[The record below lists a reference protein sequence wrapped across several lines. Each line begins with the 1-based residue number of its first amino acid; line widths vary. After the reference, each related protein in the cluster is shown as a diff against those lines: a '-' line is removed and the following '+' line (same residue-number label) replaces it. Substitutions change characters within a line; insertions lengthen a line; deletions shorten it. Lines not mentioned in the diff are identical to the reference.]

1 MPRKLLF
8 SKDAAKFLE
17 RLDRPTFARFD
28 AAIARLRQNDPVD
41 ATLDIKPLAGMSGHF
56 RLRVGKYRMLY
67 ELREEGV
74 LIYAY
79 KVAPRGDVYK

>member
-1 MPRKLLF
+1 MRKILF

-28 AAIARLRQNDPVD
+28 AAIARLRQDEPEDPS
-41 ATLDIKPLAGMSGHF
+41 LDVKPLVGMLGHF